1 MERNKKIQQ
10 HLLLVNEKMSNF
22 VFNNKMT
29 IMKKNII
36 LILFMLLSIIP
47 SFGQVKIGG
56 THHLAEEVYKPYG
69 YYNQPIKK
77 TEDGIYFISVES

>member
-22 VFNNKMT
+22 VF
-29 IMKKNII
+29 KNII

>member
-1 MERNKKIQQ
+1 MKRNKKIQQ

-47 SFGQVKIGG
+47 
-56 THHLAEEVYKPYG
+56 
-69 YYNQPIKK
+69 
-77 TEDGIYFISVES
+77 

>member
-1 MERNKKIQQ
+1 MNGQTKIIAII
-10 HLLLVNEKMSNF
+10 
-22 VFNNKMT
+22 KMT

-77 TEDGIYFISVES
+77 QRMESTL